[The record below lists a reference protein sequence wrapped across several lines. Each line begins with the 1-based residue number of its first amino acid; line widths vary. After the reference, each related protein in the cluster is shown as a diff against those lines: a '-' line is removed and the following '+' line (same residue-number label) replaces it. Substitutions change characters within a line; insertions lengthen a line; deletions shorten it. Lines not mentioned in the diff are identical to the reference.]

1 MKKTLI
7 LSAIFCYGF
16 ITAQIKTPQPSPT
29 ASITQKVGVSNISV
43 EYSRPG
49 AKERE
54 IFGGLVSY
62 EKMWRTGANKA
73 TKITFDENCV
83 FGGAKIK
90 KGSYSLFTI
99 PGKKEW
105 TVVLNK
111 NTELWGVGEYDKEK
125 QVCSI
130 VAKVI
135 ETKDFTESFTIDF
148 GTFQSFSAIMSLKWA
163 NTKIGIKIESLAA
176 KELEK
181 QFVELL
187 TKGPSANDYYN
198 GAKFFVD
205 NTSEYDMALEWI
217 NTAIEKKPDAFWMKF
232 HKARIL
238 KKIGNNKQSISV
250 AEEVISLAKE
260 KKDDYGYIKR
270 SEDLIKSIK
279 SK

>member
-1 MKKTLI
+1 MKKILL
-7 LSAIFCYGF
+7 LSAIFCYSF
-16 ITAQIKTPQPSPT
+16 ISGQIKTPQPSPT
-29 ASITQKVGVSNISV
+29 ATITQKVGVSNISV

-49 AKERE
+49 AKGRE

-62 EKMWRTGANKA
+62 GKMWRTGANKA
-73 TKITFDENCV
+73 TKITFNENCV
-83 FGGAKIK
+83 FGGAKVK

-99 PGKKEW
+99 PGEKEW
-105 TVVLNK
+105 KVVLNK
-111 NTELWGVGEYDKEK
+111 NTELWGVGEYDEEN

-130 VAKVI
+130 VAKAI
-135 ETKDFTESFTIDF
+135 DTKDFTESFTIDF

-163 NTKIGIKIESLAA
+163 NTKIDIKIESLEA
-176 KELEK
+176 KKLEK
-181 QFVELL
+181 QYLELL

-198 GAKFFVD
+198 GAKFFAD
-205 NTSEYDMALEWI
+205 NTSEYEMALEWI
-217 NTAIEKKPDAFWMKF
+217 NTAIKKRPDAFWMQF

-238 KKIGNNKQSISV
+238 KKMGNNKESILV
-250 AEEVISLAKE
+250 AEGVIELARE

>member
-1 MKKTLI
+1 MKKILL
-7 LSAIFCYGF
+7 LSAIFCYSF
-16 ITAQIKTPQPSPT
+16 ISAQIKSPQPSPT
-29 ASITQKVGVSNISV
+29 ATITQKVGVSNISV

-62 EKMWRTGANKA
+62 GKMWRTGANKA
-73 TKITFDENCV
+73 TKITFNENCV
-83 FGGAKIK
+83 FGGAKVK

-99 PGKKEW
+99 PGEKEW

-111 NTELWGVGEYDKEK
+111 NTELWGVGEYDEK
-125 QVCSI
+125 NQVCSI
-130 VAKVI
+130 VSKAI

-163 NTKIGIKIESLAA
+163 NTKIDIKIESLAA
-176 KELEK
+176 KKLEK
-181 QFVELL
+181 QYLELL
-187 TKGPSANDYYN
+187 TKGPSASDYYN
-198 GAKFFVD
+198 GAKFFAD
-205 NTSEYDMALEWI
+205 NTSEYEMALEWI
-217 NTAIEKKPDAFWMKF
+217 NTAIDKRPDAFWMQF

-238 KKIGNNKQSISV
+238 KKMGNKKESISV
-250 AEEVISLAKE
+250 AEEVIALAKE

-270 SEDLIKSIK
+270 SEDLIKSMK